1 MIHRAGFV
9 NIVGKPNAG
18 KSTLMNLLVGEKLAI
33 ITPKAQTTRHRIVGI
48 VNAEDYQLVFSD
60 TPGVLEPAYK
70 LQENMLHQ
78 VNEAL
83 TDADVLI
90 WLIDISELNEASEGE
105 FATRLKST
113 GKPVIIA
120 LNKIDLANQ
129 QKLEAAVELCARI
142 LPGAE
147 ILPVSALHESGIDLL
162 QRKLISLLPEG
173 PPYYDKDQL
182 TDRSERFFVSE
193 IIREKILINYSR
205 EVPYSV
211 EVVVT
216 EFRESQ
222 EPLLIRAEIHVV
234 RESQKAILIGH
245 RGQAL
250 KKTGTEARKDIE
262 AFLDRK
268 VYLELF
274 VKVSKDWRD
283 SDTQLKRFGYK

>member
-1 MIHRAGFV
+1 V
-9 NIVGKPNAG
+9 NG
-18 KSTLMNLLVGEKLAI
+18 
-33 ITPKAQTTRHRIVGI
+33 
-48 VNAEDYQLVFSD
+48 EDYQLVFSD

-70 LQENMLHQ
+70 LQENMLQQ

-90 WLIDISELNEASEGE
+90 WLIDISELNEASEAD
-105 FATRLKST
+105 FAKRLKST
-113 GKPVIIA
+113 GKPVIVA
-120 LNKIDLANQ
+120 LNKIDLAHQ
-129 QKLEAAVELCARI
+129 QKLEQAVEICARI

-147 ILPVSALHESGIDLL
+147 ILPVSALHESGIDFL
-162 QRKLISLLPEG
+162 QRKLISLLPEA

-182 TDRSERFFVSE
+182 TDRPERFFVAE
-193 IIREKILINYSR
+193 IIREKILMNYSR

-216 EFRESQ
+216 EFREAQ

-283 SDTQLKRFGYK
+283 SETQLKRFGYR

>member
-1 MIHRAGFV
+1 MTHRAGFV

-33 ITPKAQTTRHRIVGI
+33 ITPKAQTTRHRILGI
-48 VNAEDYQLVFSD
+48 VNGEDYQLVFSD

-70 LQENMLHQ
+70 LQENMLQQ

-90 WLIDISELNEASEGE
+90 WLIDISELNEASEAD
-105 FATRLKST
+105 FAKRLKST
-113 GKPVIIA
+113 GKPVIVA
-120 LNKIDLANQ
+120 LNKIDLAHQ
-129 QKLEAAVELCARI
+129 QKLEQAVEICARI

-147 ILPVSALHESGIDLL
+147 ILPVSALHESGIDFL
-162 QRKLISLLPEG
+162 QRKLISLLPEA

-182 TDRSERFFVSE
+182 TDRPERFFVAE
-193 IIREKILINYSR
+193 IIREKILMNYSR

-216 EFRESQ
+216 EFREAQ

-283 SDTQLKRFGYK
+283 SETQLKRFGYR

>member
-1 MIHRAGFV
+1 MTHRAGFV

-33 ITPKAQTTRHRIVGI
+33 ITPKAQTTRHRILGI
-48 VNAEDYQLVFSD
+48 VNGEDYQLVFSD

-70 LQENMLHQ
+70 LQENMLQQ

-90 WLIDISELNEASEGE
+90 WLIDISELNEASEAD
-105 FATRLKST
+105 FAKRLKST
-113 GKPVIIA
+113 GKPVIVA
-120 LNKIDLANQ
+120 LNKIDLAHQ
-129 QKLEAAVELCARI
+129 QKLEQAVEICAHI

-147 ILPVSALHESGIDLL
+147 ILPVSALHESGIDFL

-182 TDRSERFFVSE
+182 TDRPERFFVAE
-193 IIREKILINYSR
+193 IIREKILMNYSR

-216 EFRESQ
+216 EFREAQ

-283 SDTQLKRFGYK
+283 SETQLKRFGYR

>member
-1 MIHRAGFV
+1 MTHRAGFV

-147 ILPVSALHESGIDLL
+147 ILPVSALHESGINLL
-162 QRKLISLLPEG
+162 QRKLISLLPEA

>member
-1 MIHRAGFV
+1 MTHRAGFV

-33 ITPKAQTTRHRIVGI
+33 ITPKAQTTRHRILGI
-48 VNAEDYQLVFSD
+48 VNGEDYQLVFSD

-70 LQENMLHQ
+70 LQENMLQQ

-90 WLIDISELNEASEGE
+90 WLIDISELNEASEAD
-105 FATRLKST
+105 FAKRLKST
-113 GKPVIIA
+113 GKPVIVA
-120 LNKIDLANQ
+120 LNKIDLAHQ
-129 QKLEAAVELCARI
+129 QKLEQAVEICARI

-147 ILPVSALHESGIDLL
+147 ILPVSALHESGIDFL

-182 TDRSERFFVSE
+182 TDRPERFFVAE
-193 IIREKILINYSR
+193 IIREKILMNYSR

-216 EFRESQ
+216 EFREAQ

-283 SDTQLKRFGYK
+283 SETQLKRFGYR

>member
-1 MIHRAGFV
+1 MTHRAGFV

-33 ITPKAQTTRHRIVGI
+33 ITPKAQTTRHRIMGI
-48 VNAEDYQLVFSD
+48 VNGEDYQLVFSD

-70 LQENMLHQ
+70 LQENMLQQ

-90 WLIDISELNEASEGE
+90 WLIDISELNEASEAD
-105 FATRLKST
+105 FAKRLKST
-113 GKPVIIA
+113 GKPVIVA
-120 LNKIDLANQ
+120 LNKIDLAHQ
-129 QKLEAAVELCARI
+129 QKLEQAVEICARI

-147 ILPVSALHESGIDLL
+147 ILPVSALHESGIDFL

-182 TDRSERFFVSE
+182 TDRPERFFVAE
-193 IIREKILINYSR
+193 IIREKILMNYSR

-216 EFRESQ
+216 EFREAQ

-283 SDTQLKRFGYK
+283 SETQLKRFGYR

>member
-1 MIHRAGFV
+1 MTHRAGFV

-33 ITPKAQTTRHRIVGI
+33 ITPKAQTTRHRILGI
-48 VNAEDYQLVFSD
+48 VNGEDYQFVFSD

-70 LQENMLHQ
+70 LQENMLQQ

-90 WLIDISELNEASEGE
+90 WLIDISELNEASEAD
-105 FATRLKST
+105 FAKRLKST

-120 LNKIDLANQ
+120 LNKIDLAHQ
-129 QKLEAAVELCARI
+129 QKLEQAVEICAHI

-147 ILPVSALHESGIDLL
+147 ILPVSALHESGIDFL

-182 TDRSERFFVSE
+182 TDRPERFFVAE
-193 IIREKILINYSR
+193 IIREKILMNYSR

-216 EFRESQ
+216 EFREAQ

-283 SDTQLKRFGYK
+283 SETQLKRFGYR

>member
-1 MIHRAGFV
+1 MTHRAGFV

-33 ITPKAQTTRHRIVGI
+33 ITPKAQTTRHRILGI
-48 VNAEDYQLVFSD
+48 VNGEDYQLVFSD

-70 LQENMLHQ
+70 LQENMLQQ

-90 WLIDISELNEASEGE
+90 WLIDISELNEASEAD
-105 FATRLKST
+105 FAKILKST
-113 GKPVIIA
+113 GKPVIVA
-120 LNKIDLANQ
+120 LNKIDLAHQ
-129 QKLEAAVELCARI
+129 QKLEQAVEICAHI

-147 ILPVSALHESGIDLL
+147 ILPVSALHESGIDFL

-182 TDRSERFFVSE
+182 TDRPERFFVAE
-193 IIREKILINYSR
+193 IIREKILMNYSR

-216 EFRESQ
+216 EFREAQ

-283 SDTQLKRFGYK
+283 SETQLKRFGYR

>member
-1 MIHRAGFV
+1 MTHRSGFV

-147 ILPVSALHESGIDLL
+147 ILPVSALHESGINLL
-162 QRKLISLLPEG
+162 QRKLISLLPEA

>member
-1 MIHRAGFV
+1 MTHRAGFV

-33 ITPKAQTTRHRIVGI
+33 ITPKAQTTRHRILGI
-48 VNAEDYQLVFSD
+48 VNGEDYQLVFSD

-70 LQENMLHQ
+70 LQENMLQQ

-90 WLIDISELNEASEGE
+90 WLIDISELNEASEAD
-105 FATRLKST
+105 FAKRLKST
-113 GKPVIIA
+113 GKPVIVA
-120 LNKIDLANQ
+120 LNKIDLAHQ
-129 QKLEAAVELCARI
+129 QKLEQAVEICAHI

-147 ILPVSALHESGIDLL
+147 ILPVSALHESGIDFL
-162 QRKLISLLPEG
+162 QRKLISLLPEA

-182 TDRSERFFVSE
+182 TDRPERFFVAE
-193 IIREKILINYSR
+193 IIREKILMNYSR

-216 EFRESQ
+216 EFREAQ

-283 SDTQLKRFGYK
+283 SETQLKRFGYR

>member
-1 MIHRAGFV
+1 MTHRSGFV

-33 ITPKAQTTRHRIVGI
+33 ITPKAQTTRHRIMGI

-129 QKLEAAVELCARI
+129 QKLETAVELCARI

-162 QRKLISLLPEG
+162 KRKLISLLPEG

-193 IIREKILINYSR
+193 IIREKILMNYSR